1 MQLLHQMLYTVSS
14 KLDVMEARIEARIA
28 ALSEASVERNKGI
41 HKRVD
46 GLEERLWE
54 IASKQIQPSKIG
66 LLKVLGLLAQ
76 HWQILVMGLLMILG
90 GLGVLKPDTIKALK
104 SFIKGLGE

>member
-1 MQLLHQMLYTVSS
+1 MQFLQQMLYSVSA
-14 KLDVMEARIEARIA
+14 KLDTMEARIEARIT
-28 ALSEASVERNKGI
+28 ALSDASIERNKGI

-66 LLKVLGLLAQ
+66 LLKVLGLLAAHYQ
-76 HWQILVMGLLMILG
+76 TVGMIILIVLGALGLL
-90 GLGVLKPDTIKALK
+90 KPETIKALK
-104 SFIKGLGE
+104 VFIKGSGE